1 MTSLIQDLKH
11 SVRVLLSAPS
21 FTFTAILAIALGL
34 GANTAIFSVVNSV
47 LLKPLPFPEP
57 DRIVLL
63 MNSTQRGTFPGS
75 SVPKYN
81 VWRTQTTTLQDVA
94 AYDGGGPGINI
105 GGGERPEQA
114 KGIHVSHEFFRLFG
128 VPVTLGRPFTAEE
141 DRPGG
146 GRVVLISDGLW
157 SRRFGRDPAITGR
170 SIILGGEPHTIIGVV
185 GASFDFNPTPDLLL
199 PFQADPNSTQQAH
212 FFQTAARLKDGV
224 SLEQARE
231 SLKATA
237 AEFRARFP
245 QQLGPNDGFS
255 VGFLQEN
262 MVRNVRPALLVLLGA
277 VGFVLLMACVN
288 VANLLLARASVRA
301 REIAIRAA
309 IGAGRWR
316 IVRQLLTES
325 VLLAVAGGAVGL
337 AIGAA
342 GVRGLLALNPG
353 GLPRIGADGSGISL
367 DWRVFTF
374 AAVAAILTGVIFG
387 VFPALQASRVDL
399 SATFK
404 DSAGRGTSRSQNRIR
419 SALVIVELTLAIVLL
434 AGAGLLIRTFA
445 ALQSVDPGFE
455 AGGVLTLETSLTGS
469 KFETAAGI
477 ESLTRRAIEK
487 IEALPGIESA
497 AASSYLPLE
506 GGLGLPFAIAG
517 RPRTEGP
524 ADGGAGWAYV
534 TPRFF
539 EVFKVKLVRG
549 RAFTERDGA
558 GNPGVVIVNEAF
570 ARRFFEKQN
579 PLEQRLTIGPGMGP
593 AFAEGAREVVGV
605 VADAR
610 DGGLNSDPQPQMF
623 VPMAQVKDSVLALN
637 NRFMPLTW
645 VVRTRQSPLMSAQ
658 PVQQIFN
665 EVADLPAARVRAM
678 EQVVSQSIAR
688 NRFNTLLLAI
698 FAGLAIFLAA
708 IGLYGLMSYMVEQR
722 TVEFGIRMALGADQ
736 PSLRNLVLKQ
746 AMRLAL
752 AGTLLGCIAAYF
764 MTSFLSTM
772 LYGVTAR
779 DPLAFIAAALVLSA
793 VMLFASYWPARRA
806 FGIDPLVAIRQQ

>member
-1 MTSLIQDLKH
+1 MTSLIQDVKH

-21 FTFTAILAIALGL
+21 FTATAIVAIALGL

-47 LLKPLPFPEP
+47 LLRPLPFPEP

-81 VWRTQTTTLQDVA
+81 VWRTQTATLQDVA

-157 SRRFGRDPAITGR
+157 SRRFGKDPAITGR
-170 SIILGGEPHTIIGVV
+170 TIILGGEPYTIIGVV
-185 GASFDFNPTPDLLL
+185 GSGFDFNPTPDLLL

-231 SLKATA
+231 SLKSTA
-237 AEFRARFP
+237 AEFRSRFP

-301 REIAIRAA
+301 RELAIRAA

-325 VLLAVAGGAVGL
+325 VLLAVAGGIVGL
-337 AIGAA
+337 ALGAA

-353 GLPRIGADGSGISL
+353 GLPRIGEDGSGISL
-367 DWRVFTF
+367 DWRVFAF

-399 SATFK
+399 SSTFK
-404 DSAGRGTSRSQNRIR
+404 DSTGRGTSRSQNRIR

-455 AGGVLTLETSLTGS
+455 ARGVLTLETSLTGS

-477 ESLTRRAIEK
+477 EGLTRRAIEK

-623 VPMAQVKDSVLALN
+623 VPMAQVRDSVLALN

-645 VVRTRQSPLMSAQ
+645 VVRTRQNPLMSAQ
-658 PVQQIFN
+658 PLQQIFN
-665 EVADLPAARVRAM
+665 EVADLPAARARAM
-678 EQVVSQSIAR
+678 DQVVSQSIAR

-708 IGLYGLMSYMVEQR
+708 VGLYGLMSYMVEQR

-746 AMRLAL
+746 AMQLAL
-752 AGTLLGCIAAYF
+752 AGTALGCVAAYF

-779 DPLAFIAAALVLSA
+779 DPLAFIGAALLLTA